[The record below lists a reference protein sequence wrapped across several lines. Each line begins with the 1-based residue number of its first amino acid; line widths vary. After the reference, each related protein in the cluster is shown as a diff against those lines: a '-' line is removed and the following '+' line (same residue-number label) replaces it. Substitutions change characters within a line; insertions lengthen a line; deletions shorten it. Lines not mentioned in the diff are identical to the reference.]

1 MKKTTI
7 YLPDDLKKKVEG
19 MAKQDKKSE
28 ADVIRDAVFTA
39 YQEKR
44 TYPKPRLPLVP
55 GLKLGRPDVA
65 EKVDELLD
73 GFGE

>member
-7 YLPDDLKKKVEG
+7 YLPEELKKKVEA
-19 MAKQDKKSE
+19 MAKNEKKSE
-28 ADVIRDAVFTA
+28 ADVIRDAINSA
-39 YQEKR
+39 YEYKR

-55 GLKLGRPDVA
+55 GLKLGRPDIA
-65 EKVDELLD
+65 EKADELLD

>member
-7 YLPDDLKKKVEG
+7 YLPDELKQKVEA
-19 MAKQDKKSE
+19 MARDAKKSE
-28 ADVIRDAVFTA
+28 ADIIRDAINTA
-39 YQEKR
+39 YEYKR

-55 GLKLGRPDVA
+55 GLKLGDPKIA
-65 EKVDELLD
+65 ESVDDLLD